1 MIVYSKKN
9 EIKLLE
15 GLFYIREKM
24 VRLEMQGKP
33 YMSDKQFEAYQTLID
48 LLVETADNLEKEK
61 GAANIRH

>member
-15 GLFYIREKM
+15 SLFYIREKM

-33 YMSDKQFEAYQTLID
+33 YMTDKQFEAYQTLLD
-48 LLVETADNLEKEK
+48 LLIETATNLENEK
-61 GAANIRH
+61 NAARH